1 MAAPRK
7 ILLVEDSEDDQFITT
22 YLLRKHWP
30 GVEIVTA
37 WNGEVALEALEG
49 MSAVP
54 PDLIL
59 LDINMPRMNG
69 HEFLAEWCGAMGN
82 TVPAVVM
89 LSSSEQTRDISQSAG
104 YEAVRQYFVKPMR
117 AEYLETIDAMLR

>member
-7 ILLVEDSEDDQFITT
+7 VLLVEDSEDDQFITT
-22 YLLRKHWP
+22 YLLRKRWP

-37 WNGEVALEALEG
+37 WTVEAALEARVD
-49 MSAVP
+49 MAAVP

-69 HEFLAEWCGAMGN
+69 HEFLAEWCGALGN

-89 LSSSEQTRDISQSAG
+89 LSSSEQPRDVGQSAD

-117 AEYLETIDAMLR
+117 AEYLDTIDAMLP

>member
-7 ILLVEDSEDDQFITT
+7 VLLVEDSEDDQFITT
-22 YLLRKHWP
+22 YLLRKRWP

-37 WNGEVALEALEG
+37 WNGEAALEALG
-49 MSAVP
+49 DMAAVP

-69 HEFLAEWCGAMGN
+69 HEFLAEWCGALGN

-89 LSSSEQTRDISQSAG
+89 LSSSEQPREVGQSADD
-104 YEAVRQYFVKPMR
+104 EAVRQYFVKPMR
-117 AEYLETIDAMLR
+117 AEYLDTIDAMLS

>member
-7 ILLVEDSEDDQFITT
+7 VLLIEDSEDDQYITT

-30 GVEIVTA
+30 DVEIVTA
-37 WNGEVALEALEG
+37 WNGEVALDALEAMAG
-49 MSAVP
+49 VP

-69 HEFLAEWCGAMGN
+69 HEFLAEWCGVLGN

-89 LSSSEQTRDISQSAG
+89 LSSSEQTRDIGLSAG

-117 AEYLETIDAMLR
+117 AEYLDTIDAMLL